1 MVMEPVQEGEHGGGN
16 RKKKPHLVI
25 FHRNMGFMGGAQRD
39 LIVALPEHAKRWSI
53 TIATLNASQL
63 LLDRC
68 KQLDIEVITPA
79 KAWQRPDG
87 PIAEVT
93 VRAGRTSR
101 KAWRMLLP
109 RLRPIMAQAD
119 AYYMML
125 GTGGVEV
132 LDIIPDDLPMY
143 IYIHERDKGI
153 YDDVLQRNMDGKLR
167 YPVFVKNLAL
177 TYLRY
182 WDRSWHRRF
191 WKRPQTVI
199 SANTPTSS
207 RLLASSQGWPVSKN
221 WIAGDVKFR
230 DDEQRPAEVGVLW
243 PAIDPAAWPAEETDE
258 ERRVWEAFK
267 HKPTGPYLLTIGRA
281 CFMKGSKE
289 AVQIA
294 AAASLPLVHVGG
306 GETEE
311 MQRQAEKFGAEL
323 HVLPRI
329 DETEIVAL
337 MRNAHA
343 LIATA
348 RTEGFG
354 LTPMEAIMVGT
365 PALVVSDCG
374 FTHTITDGWNGRRL
388 PWPDTREG
396 LEQWVEAVEQ
406 AGDEANRAAWSKA
419 GRERILNRFTAN
431 HQAEGLARSLAALG
445 VDVETTELEMLP
457 GLDPA

>member
-1 MVMEPVQEGEHGGGN
+1 MS
-16 RKKKPHLVI
+16 KPRLVI
-25 FHRNMGFMGGAQRD
+25 FHRNMGLLGGAQRD

-53 TIATLNASQL
+53 TVATLNAPQL

-68 KQLDIEVITPA
+68 EQLGIEVITPDVP
-79 KAWQRPDG
+79 WQLPTG

-93 VRAGRTSR
+93 VRAGRSAR
-101 KAWRMLLP
+101 KTWRK
-109 RLRPIMAQAD
+109 LRSKLQPTLDAAD
-119 AYYMML
+119 ACCITL
-125 GTGGVEV
+125 GTGGAEV
-132 LDIIPDDLPMY
+132 LEIIPEGLPLY
-143 IYIHERDKGI
+143 IFIHERDKGI
-153 YDDVLQRNMDGKLR
+153 YDDVLQRDMDGKLR
-167 YPVFVKNLAL
+167 YPLFVKNLGL
-177 TYLRY
+177 TYRRR
-182 WDRSWHRRF
+182 WDQRWHKRF
-191 WKRPQTVI
+191 WNRPKTVI
-199 SANTPTSS
+199 STNTPTSS
-207 RLLASSQGWPVSKN
+207 RLLASSHKWPVSKD

-230 DDEQRPAEVGVLW
+230 DEQQRPAEIGVLW
-243 PAIDPAAWPAEETDE
+243 PAIDPTAWPAEETDE
-258 ERRVWEAFK
+258 ERRTWGAFK
-267 HKPTGPYLLTIGRA
+267 HKPIGRYLLTIGRA

-294 AAASLPLVHVGG
+294 ASASLPLVHVGG

-323 HVLPRI
+323 HVSPRI
-329 DETEIVAL
+329 DEMEIVAL

-388 PWPDTREG
+388 PWPDTKEG
-396 LEQWVEAVEQ
+396 LEQWVEAIDQ
-406 AGDEANRAAWSKA
+406 AGDEANRKAWSIA
-419 GRERILNRFTAN
+419 GRERIFERFTAN
-431 HQAEGLARSLAALG
+431 HQAEGLARGLAAMG
-445 VDVETTELEMLP
+445 VDVETTDLEMLP

>member
-1 MVMEPVQEGEHGGGN
+1 MQPTDGGGHGGGDRN
-16 RKKKPHLVI
+16 KKPRLVI

-53 TIATLNASQL
+53 TIATLNAPQL

-68 KQLDIEVITPA
+68 NQLGIEVITPERP
-79 KAWQRPDG
+79 WQRPTG
-87 PIAEVT
+87 PVAEVT
-93 VRAGRTSR
+93 VRGGRTSK
-101 KAWRMLLP
+101 KAWRALLP

-119 AYYMML
+119 AYCITL

-132 LDIIPDDLPMY
+132 LDIVPDDLPLY
-143 IYIHERDKGI
+143 IFIHERDKGI
-153 YDDVLQRNMDGKLR
+153 YDDVLQRDMDGKLR

-177 TYLRY
+177 TYLRR
-182 WDRSWHRRF
+182 WDQRWHKRF
-191 WKRPQTVI
+191 WKRRQTVI
-199 SANTPTSS
+199 STNTPTSS
-207 RLLASSQGWPVSKN
+207 RLLASAHGWPVSKD

-230 DDEQRPAEVGVLW
+230 DEQQRPAEVGVLW
-243 PAIDPAAWPAEETDE
+243 PAIDPSAWPADETDE
-258 ERRVWEAFK
+258 ERRVWEAFE
-267 HKPTGPYLLTIGRA
+267 HKPMGPYLLTIGRA

-323 HVLPRI
+323 FVLPRI
-329 DETEIVAL
+329 DEIEIVAL

-388 PWPDTREG
+388 PWPDTKEG
-396 LEQWVEAVEQ
+396 LEQWVEAIEQ
-406 AGDEANRAAWSKA
+406 AGDEANRTAWSKA

-431 HQAEGLARSLAALG
+431 HQAEGLARAYAAMG
-445 VDVETTELEMLP
+445 VDVETTDLEMLP